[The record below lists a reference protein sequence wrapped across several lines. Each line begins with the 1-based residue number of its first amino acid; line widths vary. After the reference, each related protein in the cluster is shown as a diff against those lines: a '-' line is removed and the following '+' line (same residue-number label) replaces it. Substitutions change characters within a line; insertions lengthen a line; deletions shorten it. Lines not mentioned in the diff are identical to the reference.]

1 MIHPKSVLLLLF
13 SSIAVGVTGQCPDK
27 YAECPSRRVF
37 DVTDLDEY
45 YSSANRLSG
54 DSLKAELNSIIRDH
68 NRYSYNCVWTALAE
82 TDADEEKADSVIG
95 IYTRRSIERLDRVC
109 VGNDTGDAWNREHV
123 WAKSHGFPNE
133 GQHAYTDI
141 HHLLPAD
148 SSVNNDRGNDDF
160 KLGGTPNDECVGC
173 IKGDGTF
180 EPPDAVK
187 GQIARIMF
195 YMDTRYEGNDES
207 RTGTPDLKLVDKAT
221 DVGESKFGFLSDL
234 LEWHCKFPVTE
245 RERRRNNIV
254 QTWQGNRN
262 PFIDRPEFVKSIW
275 NGPEFDNIWRSCEG
289 TPEPEP
295 EAPEPEVPDD
305 PVATNGAVWINE
317 FHYDDARN
325 DNDEFVEIGCNNEVD
340 VTGYKIVLYNGRNG
354 ISYNTAI
361 LSGVCSSAFGDNFVV
376 QAYSPQ
382 NGIQNG
388 GPDGIA
394 LVDASDAVIE
404 FISYEG
410 SFTANDGPAEG
421 QTSVDIGVSENSSTS
436 EGFSLQLVG
445 GGCERSDFT
454 FNNQLSRPKA
464 V

>member
-1 MIHPKSVLLLLF
+1 M
-13 SSIAVGVTGQCPDK
+13 
-27 YAECPSRRVF
+27 
-37 DVTDLDEY
+37 
-45 YSSANRLSG
+45 
-54 DSLKAELNSIIRDH
+54 
-68 NRYSYNCVWTALAE
+68 
-82 TDADEEKADSVIG
+82 
-95 IYTRRSIERLDRVC
+95 
-109 VGNDTGDAWNREHV
+109 
-123 WAKSHGFPNE
+123 
-133 GQHAYTDI
+133 
-141 HHLLPAD
+141 
-148 SSVNNDRGNDDF
+148 
-160 KLGGTPNDECVGC
+160 
-173 IKGDGTF
+173 
-180 EPPDAVK
+180 
-187 GQIARIMF
+187 
-195 YMDTRYEGNDES
+195 
-207 RTGTPDLKLVDKAT
+207 DKAT
-221 DVGESKFGFLSDL
+221 DVGDSKFGFLSDL
-234 LEWHCKFPVTE
+234 LMWHCEFPVAD

-275 NGPEFDNIWRSCEG
+275 NDPEFDKIWRSCEG

-295 EAPEPEVPDD
+295 EEPKPEEPEEPVPP
-305 PVATNGAVWINE
+305 PVAPNGAVWINE
-317 FHYDDARN
+317 FHYDNAGN
-325 DNDEFVEIGCNNEVD
+325 DNDEFVEIGCNNDVD
-340 VTGYKIVLYNGRNG
+340 VTDYKIVLYNGRNG

-361 LSGVCSSAFGDNFVV
+361 LSGVYSSASGDNFVV

-410 SFTANDGPAEG
+410 SFTAEDGPAEG